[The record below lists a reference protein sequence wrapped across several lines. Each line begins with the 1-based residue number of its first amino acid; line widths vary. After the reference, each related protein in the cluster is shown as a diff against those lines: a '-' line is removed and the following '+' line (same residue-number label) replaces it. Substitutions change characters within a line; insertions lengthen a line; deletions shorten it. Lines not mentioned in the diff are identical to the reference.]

1 MSSYLS
7 FALVILSLAAALC
20 GCRFAG
26 QQYPGTTGVST
37 PPGIYGGGTA
47 VEQADTCGRV
57 IAEIESARYVSIE
70 LQSFGWKEFSNI
82 GWSSPEQ
89 GMCAVTPQGYTYRD
103 SGLWTSLA
111 DYLPPQVTAR
121 TLTTSCDN
129 CLDLANT
136 ICRDKTLTAYSR
148 ADNATVNLRLN
159 SWKRLEAALTAAEFS
174 ARNRGTLVKSAVFAP
189 VEGHFSS
196 TDEDIRQAYYPL
208 YREKS
213 AKFILL
219 HERMADKLGAA
230 RQVVSGLTGSSS
242 AVPVEQEIGGGQ

>member
-7 FALVILSLAAALC
+7 FTLILLLSLAGALLSC
-20 GCRFAG
+20 QPAG
-26 QQYPGTTGVST
+26 QQYLGVAA
-37 PPGIYGGGTA
+37 GGAA
-47 VEQADTCGRV
+47 VDQAGACAQV
-57 IAEIESARYVSIE
+57 IAEIESARDLSIE

-111 DYLPPQVTAR
+111 DYLPPPLTAR

-129 CLDLANT
+129 CLDLANA
-136 ICRDKTLTAYSR
+136 ICRDKSLTANGE
-148 ADNATVNLRLN
+148 ADNGTVKLRLD
-159 SWKRLEAALTAAEFS
+159 SWKRLEAALKAAEFS

-196 TDEDIRQAYYPL
+196 TDEDVRQAYYPL
-208 YREKS
+208 YSEKS

-242 AVPVEQEIGGGQ
+242 AEQVEQETGGGQ